1 MEPFTADLLSVED
14 AQALL
19 LGDLSPLISSQTLN
33 INEALGWV
41 TAEPIISP
49 LNVPSFD
56 NSAMD
61 GYALR
66 LSDLHGVE
74 TLPIAGQAF
83 AGNPYPGSLP
93 AGHVVQIM
101 TGAPIPE
108 GCEAVIMQEQTD
120 RTTQGIQLKSAVTA
134 GQNIRRVGEDI
145 RQGQVVLEA
154 GVRLKVKDLPLLAS
168 LGIQNVKVI
177 RPLRV
182 AIFSTGDELVLPG
195 NPLAAGQIY
204 DTNRFAI
211 SLMLQRLGCNVI
223 DLGIIPDNKPSLTDA
238 FHRADHQ
245 ADLVISTG
253 GVSVGAADYTRDVLL
268 ACGDIRFWKLAM
280 KPGKPFAFGR
290 LRESL
295 FCGLPGN
302 PVSAVVTFCQLV
314 YPMILRL
321 QGITAAP
328 FTSFT
333 ATLTAP
339 ITKQPGRTE
348 FQRGYYRSQHGEL
361 HVTADDKQGSHMF
374 STFTHANCFICL
386 PRESGSLS
394 QGEKVT
400 IQPFPEFLDGA

>member
-1 MEPFTADLLSVED
+1 MEPFTADLLTVEE

-19 LGDLSPLISSQTLN
+19 LGDLSPLIPSLTLN

-41 TAEPIISP
+41 TAKPIISP

-66 LSDLHGVE
+66 LSDINAE
-74 TLPIAGQAF
+74 RTLPIAGQVF
-83 AGNPYPGSLP
+83 AGKPYPGSLP

-108 GCEAVIMQEQTD
+108 GCEAVVMQEQTE
-120 RTTQGIQLKSAVTA
+120 RTTQGIQLNAAVNA

-145 RQGQVVLEA
+145 QQGQVVLEA

-168 LGIQNVKVI
+168 LGIQQVEVT
-177 RPLRV
+177 RPLSV
-182 AIFSTGDELVLPG
+182 AIFSTGDELVSPG
-195 NPLAAGQIY
+195 TPLAAGQIY

-223 DLGIIPDNKPSLTDA
+223 DLGIIPDNKQSLVDA
-238 FHRADHQ
+238 FHRADQQ

-253 GVSVGAADYTRDVLL
+253 GVSVGSADYTRDVLL
-268 ACGDIRFWKLAM
+268 ECGDITFWKLAM

-290 LRESL
+290 LRDSL

-321 QGITAAP
+321 QGIKASP

-333 ATLTAP
+333 AELTAP

-348 FQRGYYRSQHGEL
+348 FQRGYFTSQHGEL

-386 PRESGSLS
+386 PRESGSFA
-394 QGEKVT
+394 QGDKVA
-400 IQPFPEFLDGA
+400 IQPFPDFLDGA

>member
-1 MEPFTADLLSVED
+1 MEPFTAGLLSIED

-19 LGDLSPLISSQTLN
+19 LRDISPITDSQTLN
-33 INEALGWV
+33 INDALGWV
-41 TAEPIISP
+41 TAEPIVSP
-49 LNVPSFD
+49 INVPSFD

-66 LSDLHGVE
+66 LADINAKHTLH
-74 TLPIAGQAF
+74 IAGQAF
-83 AGNPYPGSLP
+83 AGKPYSGSLP
-93 AGHVVQIM
+93 DGHVVQIM
-101 TGAPIPE
+101 TGAPVPE
-108 GCEAVIMQEQTD
+108 GCAAVVMQEQTE
-120 RTTQGIQLKSAVTA
+120 RTAQGIQLTTDVVM
-134 GQNIRRVGEDI
+134 GQNIRRIGEDV

-154 GVRLKVKDLPLLAS
+154 GVRLKIKDLPLLAS
-168 LGIQNVKVI
+168 LGIQQIKVI

-182 AIFSTGDELVLPG
+182 AIFSTGDELVSSG
-195 NPLAAGQIY
+195 TPLSAGQIY

-211 SLMLQRLGCNVI
+211 ALMLQRLGCSVI
-223 DLGIIPDNKPSLTDA
+223 NLGIIPDDNVALTDA
-238 FHRADHQ
+238 FLRADQQ

-268 ACGDIRFWKLAM
+268 ACGEITFWKLAM

-314 YPMILRL
+314 YPLILRL

-328 FTSFT
+328 FTSFS
-333 ATLTAP
+333 AILTAP
-339 ITKQPGRTE
+339 IIKQPGRTE
-348 FQRGYYRSQHGEL
+348 FQRGYFSSQHGEL
-361 HVTADDKQGSHMF
+361 HVRADDKQGSHMF

-386 PRESGSLS
+386 PRESGSLA
-394 QGEKVT
+394 QGDSVT
-400 IQPFPEFLDGA
+400 IQPFPDFLDGA

>member
-19 LGDLSPLISSQTLN
+19 LRDLTPLTESRTLN

-49 LNVPSFD
+49 INVPNFD

-61 GYALR
+61 GYALH
-66 LSDLHGVE
+66 LADIDAGY
-74 TLPIAGQAF
+74 TLPITGQAF
-83 AGNPYPGSLP
+83 AGKPYSGPLS
-93 AGHVVQIM
+93 AGHVIQIM
-101 TGAPIPE
+101 TGAPVPE
-108 GCEAVIMQEQTD
+108 GCEAVVMQEQTK
-120 RTTQGIQLKSAVTA
+120 RTDQGIQLTAAVNA
-134 GQNIRRVGEDI
+134 GQNIRRIGEDI
-145 RQGQVVLEA
+145 RQGQVVLDA

-168 LGIQNVKVI
+168 LGIQQVKVT
-177 RPLRV
+177 RQLSV
-182 AIFSTGDELVLPG
+182 AVFSTGDELVPPG
-195 NPLAAGQIY
+195 APLAVGQIY

-211 SLMLQRLGCNVI
+211 ALKLQRLGCNVI
-223 DLGIIPDNKPSLTDA
+223 DLGIIPDDKVSLTEA
-238 FHRADHQ
+238 FHRADQQ

-253 GVSVGAADYTRDVLL
+253 GVSVGAADYTKDVLL
-268 ACGDIRFWKLAM
+268 ECGDITFWKLAM

-328 FTSFT
+328 FAPFP
-333 ATLTAP
+333 AVLTAS

-348 FQRGYYRSQHGEL
+348 FQRGYFSSHHGEL
-361 HVTADDKQGSHMF
+361 RVTADDKQGSHMF

-386 PRESGSLS
+386 PRESGSVAS
-394 QGEKVT
+394 GETVT
-400 IQPFPEFLDGA
+400 IQPFPDFLDGA

>member
-1 MEPFTADLLSVED
+1 MEPFTADLLSVEA

-19 LGDLSPLISSQTLN
+19 LRDLHPITASRTLS

-49 LNVPSFD
+49 INVPSFD

-61 GYALR
+61 GYGLR
-66 LSDLHGVE
+66 LADIDSQQP
-74 TLPIAGQAF
+74 LPVAGRAF
-83 AGNPYPGSLP
+83 AGHPYSGPLP
-93 AGHVVQIM
+93 TGQVIQIM
-101 TGAPIPE
+101 TGAPVPE
-108 GCEAVIMQEQTD
+108 GCEAVVMQEQTEKEA
-120 RTTQGIQLKSAVTA
+120 QGIRLTAAVSA
-134 GQNIRRVGEDI
+134 GQNIRRIGEDI
-145 RQGQVVLEA
+145 RQGQVVLES

-168 LGIQNVKVI
+168 LGIQQVRVK
-177 RPLRV
+177 RQLSV
-182 AIFSTGDELVLPG
+182 AILSTGDELVSPG

-211 SLMLQRLGCNVI
+211 DLMLQRLGCKVI
-223 DLGIIPDNKPSLTDA
+223 DLGIIPDNKTLLTDA
-238 FHRADHQ
+238 LHRADQQ

-268 ACGDIRFWKLAM
+268 ECGDITFWKLAM

-290 LRESL
+290 LSDSL

-321 QGITAAP
+321 QGIAAAP
-328 FTSFT
+328 FTPLT
-333 ATLTAP
+333 AVLTAP
-339 ITKQPGRTE
+339 ISKQPGRTE
-348 FQRGYYRSQHGEL
+348 FQRGVFSSHQGEY
-361 HVTADDKQGSHMF
+361 HVTADEKQGSHMF

-386 PRESGSLS
+386 PRETGSVE
-394 QGEKVT
+394 QGETVT
-400 IQPFPEFLDGA
+400 IQPFPDFLDGA